1 MASVQTPINIS
12 TLLTPDEFESV
23 GRNKLYNIVTASAAI
38 ALLSWSRGEYNE
50 TTVRKGFSMAVGQFF
65 GATLVDILQKSGKIS
80 TVDGP
85 LGMSIEAFAAAT
97 VYGSVSIGAFNYPNI
112 NGKQFQEAAIG
123 SILGTV
129 VGGRIGVMTTPSP
142 PASN

>member
-12 TLLTPDEFESV
+12 TLLSPDEFETV
-23 GRNKLYNIVTASAAI
+23 GRNKLYNIVTAGASI
-38 ALLSWSRGEYNE
+38 ALLSWSRGEYTD
-50 TTVRKGFSMAVGQFF
+50 TTVRKGLSMAVGQFL

-85 LGMSIEAFAAAT
+85 LGMSIEAFSAAT
-97 VYGSVSIGAFNYPNI
+97 VYGSITIGAINYPNI
-112 NGKQFQEAAIG
+112 NGKQFKEAAMGSIIG
-123 SILGTV
+123 SV
-129 VGGRIGVMTTPSP
+129 VGGRIGIMAQQP